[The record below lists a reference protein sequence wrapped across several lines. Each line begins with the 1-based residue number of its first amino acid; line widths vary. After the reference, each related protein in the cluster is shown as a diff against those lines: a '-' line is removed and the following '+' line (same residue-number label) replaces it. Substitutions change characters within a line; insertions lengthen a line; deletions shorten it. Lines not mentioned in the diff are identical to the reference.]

1 MARLLKV
8 ETTILNPSCE
18 SSPYSV
24 SGIWLPDPSGLQRPR
39 VRRAVAAVGHELR
52 DVLGHER
59 ADGESNFPIELV
71 AMLLGRRDTSDYF
84 THRRSDRRR
93 IDPDADDSP
102 GASPVQRA
110 STQVGAMAV
119 QRVYHGRE
127 GPNPAGEFDVTQ
139 HGIAWHGCPQSPEPG
154 MTPL

>member
-102 GASPVQRA
+102 GASPVQLA
-110 STQVGAMAV
+110 STQVGAMAAQPV
-119 QRVYHGRE
+119 YPGLELPNRGGGFALSQRRSPCHACPLPRE
-127 GPNPAGEFDVTQ
+127 PASTR
-139 HGIAWHGCPQSPEPG
+139 A
-154 MTPL
+154 